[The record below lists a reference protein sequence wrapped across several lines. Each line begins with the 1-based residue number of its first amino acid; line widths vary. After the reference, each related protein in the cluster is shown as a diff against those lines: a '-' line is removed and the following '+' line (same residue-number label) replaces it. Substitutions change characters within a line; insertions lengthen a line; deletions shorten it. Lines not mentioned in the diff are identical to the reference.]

1 MTPGAR
7 GCSPSTVRTRAAGL
21 SEVWN
26 RSCSLPAFRRSA
38 KFLLMNLSCPRL
50 NLLPVGLVGGTHRQ
64 ADLLPYLDAV
74 YVAQL
79 GVQFAQLGDDGVVIA
94 TYRPSAQLPN
104 SVVGLNHIG
113 EGSRCVRISARACRF
128 IKLGSRQGCRP
139 LGCRFQRNSRSR
151 MSHPGGRMRAKVG
164 SEAAEQRGKNGSLNR
179 SACQH
184 LVSQPPE
191 RKLPGGGKRRSPS
204 TEDSRLLN
212 KTIQRQVV

>member
-74 YVAQL
+74 HVAQL
-79 GVQFAQLGDDGVVIA
+79 GVQFAHLGNDGVVIA
-94 TYRPSAQLPN
+94 TYRPSAQPPN
-104 SVVGLNHIG
+104 GVLGLHHIG
-113 EGSRCVRISARACRF
+113 EEARRVSISARACSSLKR
-128 IKLGSRQGCRP
+128 
-139 LGCRFQRNSRSR
+139 
-151 MSHPGGRMRAKVG
+151 GGRQACRR
-164 SEAAEQRGKNGSLNR
+164 RG
-179 SACQH
+179 C
-184 LVSQPPE
+184 
-191 RKLPGGGKRRSPS
+191 
-204 TEDSRLLN
+204 
-212 KTIQRQVV
+212 